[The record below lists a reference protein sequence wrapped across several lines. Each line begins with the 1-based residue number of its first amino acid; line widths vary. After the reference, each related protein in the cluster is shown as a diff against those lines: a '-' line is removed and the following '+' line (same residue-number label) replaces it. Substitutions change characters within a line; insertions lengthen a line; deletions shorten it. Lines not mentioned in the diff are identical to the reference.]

1 MDEYPAGTY
10 NRRASTSAMWAS
22 NSAVVMRSRV
32 ISAVRSRRRI
42 ASLRWVN
49 VYACMVEPVR
59 GADIQKIRPDGDGHT
74 FYSTRH
80 PDAQAVSQRAPH
92 EAGRVFRLVFS
103 RSGLLCD
110 PVRLVRALARDCG
123 HGAN

>member
-1 MDEYPAGTY
+1 
-10 NRRASTSAMWAS
+10 MWAS

-32 ISAVRSRRRI
+32 ISAARSRSRI

-49 VYACMVEPVR
+49 VYACMVEPFR
-59 GADIQKIRPDGDGHT
+59 GAGIQKTRPDGRGHT

-80 PDAQAVSQRAPH
+80 LDAQAVSQRAPY
-92 EAGRVFRLVFS
+92 EAGRVFRLAYS

-123 HGAN
+123 PGAN